1 MKRTTSQKSHDEQRH
16 FKQHTHSVI
25 TTYRR
30 FFEDEPAY
38 FSIRKQNRSCC
49 SNISPQPRSFLPK
62 SRIAAPLPGR
72 TSWVMKTIN
81 SENRSQDVQ
90 PVCFWYKNA
99 NIQVITFT
107 VRARAILTNHGLR
120 LCPWDFHVQLRE
132 GRERTPRSSTQSSRR
147 LPGQEQGNA
156 TPFSSPVSRLRPV
169 SFALFI
175 APILNCSLVPG
186 WNSRVPG
193 AYDLLRRTKISAAT
207 VLDWPG
213 RVEAHVTSRFGDATA
228 FQTA

>member
-1 MKRTTSQKSHDEQRH
+1 MKRTTSQKSRDEQRH

-38 FSIRKQNRSCC
+38 FSIRKQNRSFC

-99 NIQVITFT
+99 NIHIH
-107 VRARAILTNHGLR
+107 RAGSCNFNQSRAEAVPVGLSR
-120 LCPWDFHVQLRE
+120 SAPGGE
-132 GRERTPRSSTQSSRR
+132 GEDPKIKYPVFQALARSGAAQRD
-147 LPGQEQGNA
+147 
-156 TPFSSPVSRLRPV
+156 
-169 SFALFI
+169 
-175 APILNCSLVPG
+175 PILLAGFAP
-186 WNSRVPG
+186 
-193 AYDLLRRTKISAAT
+193 SAGFFCT
-207 VLDWPG
+207 VYSTDSELFVSAWL
-213 RVEAHVTSRFGDATA
+213 E
-228 FQTA
+228 